1 MCQSPKTVVRI
12 SRENPGFFALGADCM
27 LAVPVFSFLHIIQ
40 GRIVRSFFAS
50 QTKRGV
56 VDTKVDSTKGS
67 LTLRS
72 LQLRRGRQTSEQRN
86 VVNFDSY
93 YNRNISK

>member
-1 MCQSPKTVVRI
+1 MPVSQNCCKDFK
-12 SRENPGFFALGADCM
+12 RESGFFALGADCM

-50 QTKRGV
+50 QTKLGV

-93 YNRNISK
+93 CDRNISK

>member
-1 MCQSPKTVVRI
+1 MPVSQNCCKDFK
-12 SRENPGFFALGADCM
+12 RESGFFALGADCM

-50 QTKRGV
+50 QTKLGV

-93 YNRNISK
+93 CNRNISK